1 MRLSTNLLAL
11 TFALATL
18 PLAAQQT
25 PADDH
30 AKVNQL
36 VMYLLER
43 YGLVAEAANESRGD
57 QQLSAPSG
65 TGSSTTVAEK
75 AGIADLLAIAIDRGA
90 IQKKSSG
97 TSVTLSTTPYGVR
110 TAFGMPDNDTNWKL
124 NRWQRKLSFS
134 STFSSED
141 VAKGDFSSF
150 EGAEVKYVVLGN
162 RSGRDLVLQGKQ
174 ELDFVTTFINN
185 ADKFEYTEC
194 TQPLI
199 GSLGEQRA
207 PQPAHN
213 DVPESGIGEQALKA
227 LPAKGFD
234 PTTKTALDAIFA
246 DYDPDPAT
254 RVILQRCVT
263 ALDRQSKADESA
275 RTHLTTITK
284 AYLKSAN
291 KLQLS
296 VAGLFQRD
304 PTLSDFYE
312 FKVLTDYNPSAGSTS
327 GGEQTSMTANLNG
340 QVDFNSHRSTS
351 SGTSIHQLRSWS
363 VEGAANT
370 PRILNQKLDAT
381 LSVKGTRAK
390 DAGARTSAIAQ
401 AKVNLH
407 INGTLTLPI
416 GISYANRETDT
427 IKKGLQF
434 NIGFNALL
442 DKFLSTR

>member
-1 MRLSTNLLAL
+1 MRLTTTALAL
-11 TFALATL
+11 TFALINL
-18 PLAAQQT
+18 PLAAQQAP

-36 VMYLLER
+36 VTYLLEK
-43 YGLVAEAANESRGD
+43 YGFARKPIAPMATVATSAVAEAANESRGD
-57 QQLSAPSG
+57 QQLSAPTG

-97 TSVTLSTTPYGVR
+97 TSVTLSTTPYAVR
-110 TAFGMPDNDTNWKL
+110 TAFGMPDNEGNWKL
-124 NRWQRKLSFS
+124 RWQRNLSFS

-141 VAKGDFSSF
+141 VTKGDFRSF
-150 EGAEVKYVVLGN
+150 EGAEAKYVVFGK
-162 RSGRDLVLQGKQ
+162 RSGRDLALLGNDNLK
-174 ELDFVTTFINN
+174 FVTNFIND
-185 ADKFEYTEC
+185 ADFAEYSEC
-194 TQPLI
+194 TKPLI
-199 GSLGEQRA
+199 EGLGKRK
-207 PQPAHN
+207 
-213 DVPESGIGEQALKA
+213 PELV
-227 LPAKGFD
+227 AKSID
-234 PTTKTALDAIFA
+234 PTNTTTLEAIFA
-246 DYDPDPAT
+246 GYDPDPDT
-254 RVILQRCVT
+254 RLILLRCVT
-263 ALDRQSKADESA
+263 ALDRQKNADEFA
-275 RTHLTTITK
+275 RRNLAAITE
-284 AYLKSAN
+284 AYLKNAN

-304 PTLSDFYE
+304 STLSDFYT

-327 GGEQTSMTANLNG
+327 AGVQTSMTANLNG

-370 PRILNQKLDAT
+370 PRILNQKVDAT
-381 LSVKGTRAK
+381 LSVKGTKAK

-442 DKFLSTR
+442 DKLLSTR